1 MNVKRKSHISDR
13 ILSALNLLEN
23 PELANDLWHIFEE
36 QHFDGYLANF
46 VVNHLCQKH
55 QITDKE
61 LALMLLPVCAC
72 YANPTISHFSVGA
85 IAKGESGHFYFG
97 ANQEFCTT
105 SIAQTIH
112 AEQSA
117 ISHAWMRA
125 EKSLTDIFVNYS
137 PCGHCRQF
145 MMELNTAQQLKIH
158 LPHKQ
163 DMTLLQ
169 YLPDN
174 FGPKDLNI
182 THLLFD
188 KENHGLKC
196 ETDSELVMAAVEA
209 ANISHVPY
217 SRTACG
223 VALQLENQTIFK
235 GSYAEN
241 AAFNPSLPAIQVAVN
256 AILMQGYEVEQI
268 VRAVM
273 VEQPL
278 TLSYHQSAQ
287 ELLTYLAEI
296 ELEYIP
302 V

>member
-1 MNVKRKSHISDR
+1 MNVHRKSHISDR
-13 ILSALNLLEN
+13 ILSALNLLQN
-23 PELANDLWHIFEE
+23 PELAKDLWLILEE

-85 IAKGESGHFYFG
+85 VAKGESGNFYFG

-112 AEQSA
+112 AEQSS
-117 ISHAWMRA
+117 ISHAWMRG
-125 EKSLTDIFVNYS
+125 EKALTDIFINYS

-145 MMELNTAQQLKIH
+145 MTELNCAQDLKIH

-174 FGPKDLNI
+174 FGPKDLKI
-182 THLLFD
+182 DHLLFD
-188 KENHGLKC
+188 KEDHGFQC
-196 ETDSELVMAAVEA
+196 ETDSELVAEAVKA
-209 ANISHVPY
+209 ANISHAPY

-223 VALQLENQTIFK
+223 VALQLRNQKIFK

-256 AILMQGYEVEQI
+256 AILMQGYEVENI
-268 VRAVM
+268 VKAVM

-278 TLSYHQSAQ
+278 TLSYRESAQ
-287 ELLTYLAEI
+287 ALLTYLAEV
-296 ELEYIP
+296 ELEYIAL
-302 V
+302 